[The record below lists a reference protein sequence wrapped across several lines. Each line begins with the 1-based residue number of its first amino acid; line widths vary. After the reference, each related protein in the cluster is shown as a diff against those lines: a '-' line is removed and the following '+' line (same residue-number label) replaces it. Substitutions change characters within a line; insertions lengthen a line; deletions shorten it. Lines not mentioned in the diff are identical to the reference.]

1 MTWTL
6 QSIQTLLLDR
16 PGPSLHNTAAAT
28 SLTSF
33 INVSRQPKSRKPEQN
48 YFLGKWFMYRENR
61 IFGPIFRVSL
71 RWKAPWWKPP
81 TSVGGERSE
90 NGGERS
96 ESKNGH
102 LGRVKTL
109 FKEKFLAPQ
118 ARAQQSRA
126 RFSMHISSAQAY
138 TALQQ

>member
-71 RWKAPWWKPP
+71 RWKAPGGSPRLQSGV
-81 TSVGGERSE
+81 SVAKGGERSE
-90 NGGERS
+90 NGVSAAKGRTVLRTVKRFLSSRLRPAHSAAERA
-96 ESKNGH
+96 SKRETH
-102 LGRVKTL
+102 TL
-109 FKEKFLAPQ
+109 YA
-118 ARAQQSRA
+118 
-126 RFSMHISSAQAY
+126 
-138 TALQQ
+138 